1 MKLYLRH
8 ASWCGLV
15 KKFTFLLARLKL
27 WPEFLNHWFS
37 ASARRDLRQIFLP
50 ILIELEQINFN
61 SFWNNEK
68 TSARGQRF
76 SEFQI
81 YPKLAINPLSINPT
95 KWSIALKQFLGKQV
109 PTRRKNYRFVFGH
122 YWVFWVFGHYWV
134 LVCAL
139 SISANGNNSVK
150 TLQDL
155 NHGKVIYV
163 NRLSANP
170 TTWSNTLKQLRE

>member
-8 ASWCGLV
+8 ANWCGLV
-15 KKFTFLLARLKL
+15 KKFTFLLARLKPL
-27 WPEFLNHWFS
+27 AWISESLILSICSKGF
-37 ASARRDLRQIFLP
+37 RQIFLP

-139 SISANGNNSVK
+139 SIFANGNNSVK